1 MNPQDVINLQEYPIN
16 ELGSPTRASLVAR
29 LRNDLDAN
37 QYCSLP
43 GFIRPAA
50 LERAA
55 DDARAL
61 RPRAFDNNARR
72 NCYLH
77 READASLPSD
87 HPRNIMNDTSTR
99 MIAYDLL
106 PDDSPL
112 KVLYHWNATRE
123 FIAEV
128 VGQDELYDNADP
140 FQPVNILCADPGDQS
155 AWHFDSS
162 NAFTMTLMLQAPTA
176 GGEFELVPNTRND
189 TDENYDYVQ
198 KVLTGKCPD
207 DAVGVA
213 REPGSL
219 CLFRGCNSLHRVT
232 PVQGDRM
239 RAMAVFVY
247 ELEAGVIGDPRVN
260 ANIYGP
266 RAVTT

>member
-1 MNPQDVINLQEYPIN
+1 MRPEDVINLDSYPIADPDN
-16 ELGSPTRASLVAR
+16 PALAR
-29 LRNDLDAN
+29 LIAQLSKDLTDN

-43 GFIRPAA
+43 GFIRPQA
-50 LERAA
+50 LERAVS
-55 DDARAL
+55 DAQAA
-61 RPRAFDNNARR
+61 RPQAHDNNARR

-77 READASLPSD
+77 REGDPALAAG

-106 PDDSPL
+106 PEDSPL
-112 KVLYHWNATRE
+112 KALYHWDATRK
-123 FIAEV
+123 FIAAI
-128 VGQDELYDNADP
+128 VGEDELYDNADP
-140 FQPVNILCADPGDQS
+140 FQPVNVLCAETGDQS

-162 NAFTMTLMLQAPTA
+162 NAFTMTLMLQAPGA
-176 GGEFELVPNTRND
+176 GGEFELVPNTRSD

-198 KVLTGKCPD
+198 DVLTGKRID

-219 CLFRGCNSLHRVT
+219 CIFRGCNSLHRVT
-232 PVQGDRM
+232 RVESDPM
-239 RAMAVFVY
+239 RIMAVFVY
-247 ELEAGVIGDPRVN
+247 EREPGVVGDPRVN

-266 RAVTT
+266 RAVAS